1 MVHTKLLGALLL
13 ALVACCSEALEIKSL
28 KLNGEFPGTNFLLT
42 NDVDSKHK
50 FLCTLGF
57 KEGEVEGKNLH
68 IRITGKMENAE
79 WKILDQVIEEAT
91 KDYEAQAYI
100 TWPATLPAD
109 FNGKVNFVAE
119 IYKEGGTKPTPPI
132 KPMSL
137 TVQMLDV
144 VDASEPTD
152 ISVTKEPCKAT
163 VNVKYPFTFPKVI
176 AECGACTEEGGKCE
190 LKKDNAPYFSSEDSG
205 SKWTATPDETNKRI
219 SLSLKNQD
227 FPLTEW
233 TYKKDLKKYIKCQMK
248 YRVKKDTYKML
259 RSLKIEINVD
269 KKINNCKK
277 NKNPFKV
284 AMDKIGNSYEER
296 SKENIRSCS
305 GKDILETTSNYECM
319 ATDAKQKQFLTH
331 CNEEGVWLYSDG
343 LNEFKE
349 LTKKIAEDAVEAC
362 NYKFKNLTVLPVQ
375 VQSAYPN
382 IINKE
387 DTNQD
392 VTCSFMVGK
401 QDFKEG
407 KYTVYAQLKQ
417 DGKVLP
423 TKKQTEIEAK
433 DLPKDGGLEQFSIEG
448 LKLKTADLILG
459 RTTKLMCEI
468 TVDEFPGTKPK
479 PVDATELPVF
489 DIHAVADKSDAH
501 VDGGSCRVKLNEIYR
516 SYTNPELF
524 AFCGVWTASST
535 AQYPN
540 GKWLE
545 GPDAKQP
552 NASFSSETEGVW
564 KTKKIND
571 MVQLKLED
579 KSINMVKLDGSKVNW
594 LKCIF
599 RSDKDKAAGV
609 FSDYKQLID
618 HHTDAD
624 KCADNPVE
632 SLDLKK
638 SHAKMVVNEEV
649 KSCYKGKN
657 VKTSV
662 TVKCENTNS
671 FSVVSCKNGQYL
683 MHSGGKVI
691 NYNKNTMTD
700 FLKHCSSGTRGLLAS
715 NSLLVAVILFL
726 FFKSQ

>member
-57 KEGEVEGKNLH
+57 TPDEVKDKNLH
-68 IRITGKMENAE
+68 IRITGKMDNAE
-79 WKILDQVIEEAT
+79 WKILDEEIKT
-91 KDYEAQAYI
+91 KTDYTAPVYI
-100 TWPATLPAD
+100 TWPSTLPD
-109 FNGKVNFVAE
+109 KFDGKVNFVAQ
-119 IYKEGGTKPTPPI
+119 IYTADGKAKEEPK
-132 KPMSL
+132 SL

-144 VDASEPTD
+144 IDASKPTD
-152 ISVTKEPCKAT
+152 ISVTKEPCEAT
-163 VNVKYPFTFPKVI
+163 VDVKYPFTFPKVI
-176 AECGACTEEGGKCE
+176 AECGACTEENDKCE
-190 LKKDNAPYFSSEDSG
+190 LNKDQAPYFSSEDSD
-205 SKWTATPDETNKRI
+205 SKWTPKTTNKRI
-219 SLSLKNQD
+219 SLSLEKKP
-227 FPLTEW
+227 FSLTEW